1 MRRLCK
7 NEDGSSEVEGEIN
20 LMTRSEVE
28 EFMDAR
34 NDVNKWSAHV
44 REYLKDVNQD
54 LLASKKHM
62 FIIDSEIFL
71 TNTQPVRRI
80 SVMVWFLANSLRIYT
95 GCRLQRVRL
104 QRAHGYNEQIILC
117 QPDTISLDSFC
128 TDWNELGG
136 PDIVIG

>member
-7 NEDGSSEVEGEIN
+7 NEEDCSEIKGEIN
-20 LMTRSEVE
+20 LMTRFEVE
-28 EFMDAR
+28 EFMDAT

-44 REYLKDVNQD
+44 REYLKDVNDD

-80 SVMVWFLANSLRIYT
+80 SVMVDLCFFHSFYNRFKYYILLISLMRTECIPVGCVLPRPIAIT
-95 GCRLQRVRL
+95 GCCLQPSL
-104 QRAHGYNEQIILC
+104 WGLTPLEQ
-117 QPDTISLDSFC
+117 
-128 TDWNELGG
+128 
-136 PDIVIG
+136 

>member
-7 NEDGSSEVEGEIN
+7 NEEGGSEVEGEID

-28 EFMDAR
+28 EFIDAR

-44 REYLKDVNQD
+44 RQYLTDVNKD

-80 SVMVWFLANSLRIYT
+80 SVMVCFFLLYFRINLT
-95 GCRLQRVRL
+95 L
-104 QRAHGYNEQIILC
+104 
-117 QPDTISLDSFC
+117 
-128 TDWNELGG
+128 
-136 PDIVIG
+136 

>member
-28 EFMDAR
+28 DFMDAR

-80 SVMVWFLANSLRIYT
+80 SVMVCFSTFLLKIYSNIKRSSITHIFGT
-95 GCRLQRVRL
+95 G
-104 QRAHGYNEQIILC
+104 GNEVSEADNIMGRFNHA
-117 QPDTISLDSFC
+117 PDK
-128 TDWNELGG
+128 
-136 PDIVIG
+136 

>member
-7 NEDGSSEVEGEIN
+7 NEDGCSEVEGEIK

-71 TNTQPVRRI
+71 TSTQPVCRI
-80 SVMVWFLANSLRIYT
+80 SVMVCLFHLF
-95 GCRLQRVRL
+95 
-104 QRAHGYNEQIILC
+104 YNIFKYYRNALV
-117 QPDTISLDSFC
+117 
-128 TDWNELGG
+128 GG
-136 PDIVIG
+136 RNVMA

>member
-1 MRRLCK
+1 MRHLCR
-7 NEDGSSEVEGEIN
+7 NEDGCSEVEGEIN

-95 GCRLQRVRL
+95 GCRLQRVRS

-128 TDWNELGG
+128 SDWNELGG
-136 PDIVIG
+136 PDIVIS

>member
-80 SVMVWFLANSLRIYT
+80 SVMVWFLTISLRIYT
-95 GCRLQRVRL
+95 GARLQLVP
-104 QRAHGYNEQIILC
+104 GYNEQII
-117 QPDTISLDSFC
+117 
-128 TDWNELGG
+128 
-136 PDIVIG
+136 

>member
-1 MRRLCK
+1 M
-7 NEDGSSEVEGEIN
+7 EGEIN

-80 SVMVWFLANSLRIYT
+80 SVMVCLFKIFTRIYT
-95 GCRLQRVRL
+95 RSCLQ
-104 QRAHGYNEQIILC
+104 QAPGYNEQII
-117 QPDTISLDSFC
+117 
-128 TDWNELGG
+128 
-136 PDIVIG
+136 